1 MKLKVGL
8 GKSMPGAKS
17 GIGGQIQQSG
27 TLQAPP
33 MSIDM
38 TETNTDRMAE
48 IEIIFKGS
56 EPPEGLMKINDN
68 LVKVIMPK
76 TIEEKTD
83 E

>member
-1 MKLKVGL
+1 M

-38 TETNTDRMAE
+38 EATDPDKMAE
-48 IEIIFKGS
+48 IEIVFKGS
-56 EPPEGLMKINDN
+56 EPPEGLMRINDN
-68 LVKVIMPK
+68 LVKTIMSK
-76 TIEEKTD
+76 QVEEKTD
-83 E
+83 G

>member
-1 MKLKVGL
+1 
-8 GKSMPGAKS
+8 
-17 GIGGQIQQSG
+17 
-27 TLQAPP
+27 

-38 TETNTDRMAE
+38 TETNTDKMAE